1 MRQKE
6 RQRAGGL
13 LSFVL
18 ELAAGGV
25 IRKTK
30 KPAAPSQ
37 KPKKEEAAVPP
48 GGQEGKEKVPMRGDS
63 TERRRTGPAGIG
75 GFDQILIYHKP
86 KGLSSEF

>member
-37 KPKKEEAAVPP
+37 KPKKEEAAVPSWGA
-48 GGQEGKEKVPMRGDS
+48 GGEGESPD
-63 TERRRTGPAGIG
+63 AG
-75 GFDQILIYHKP
+75 
-86 KGLSSEF
+86 